1 LKKPNCHYPNP
12 KEPSN
17 LEHGKQTKTILPM
30 EYPIHDIPESRTP
43 LEKKNNRLNQTT
55 KLSNKKNPKMLLN
68 CR

>member
-1 LKKPNCHYPNP
+1 
-12 KEPSN
+12 
-17 LEHGKQTKTILPM
+17 M